1 VKGKN
6 KVTWVVFCV
15 FLLVLIGG
23 WIYSVRLG
31 DTLRYWDEE
40 EYFIYVK
47 NFLNTRNFTFDGNHP
62 TALRPPGYPFILMA
76 LGAVGVDRIGLR
88 MLNFVALAAS
98 IIILY
103 FWLKDHLDAIAGL
116 IAVGLTVCYPVLF
129 YAAGTFFP
137 QTLGASLLLLTLYII
152 TKKTVRIWHAGIA
165 GLLFGYLIL
174 TIPIFIFG
182 ILLIGIWLTWREHAW
197 RTAVLFVLATGLVIG
212 IWTLRNYRVFNTFV
226 YVATDSGFNFL
237 MGNAPETTPN
247 SGLTIDFNKYKNE
260 AAGLDEI
267 QADAYYRNRAVQ
279 FILDDKMHAISLYVL
294 KVLNFFN
301 FRNEMLTQG
310 ESSSL
315 RDIVMLLGY
324 GGLILILLI
333 RIASFR
339 YFKFS
344 DLESFLLVFYLLSAF
359 VYAVFFTRIRFRLPF
374 DYLLIAFD
382 AIFLRN
388 VIKRWSEHQNPL
400 NGDQM

>member
-6 KVTWVVFCV
+6 KVTWIVICV
-15 FLLVLIGG
+15 CLLVLIGG

-47 NFLNTRNFTFDGNHP
+47 NFLSTHTFTFDGVNP
-62 TALRPPGYPFILMA
+62 TAMRPPGYPFVLMA
-76 LGAVGVDRIGLR
+76 LGAIGVDRIGLR
-88 MLNFVALAAS
+88 MLNFVALAAA
-98 IIILY
+98 IVILY
-103 FWLKDHLDAIAGL
+103 FWVKEHLDAIAGL

-137 QTLGASLLLLTLYII
+137 QTLGAALFLLTLYMI
-152 TKKTVRIWHAGIA
+152 TRKKVRIWQAIIA

-182 ILLIGIWLTWREHAW
+182 VLLIGIWLICREHAW
-197 RTAVLFVLATGLVIG
+197 RTAVLFVLATGLIIG

-226 YVATDSGFNFL
+226 YVATDAGFNLL

-267 QADAYYRNRAVQ
+267 QADTYYRDRAIR
-279 FILDDKMHAISLYVL
+279 FILDDKVHAIKLYFS

-324 GGLILILLI
+324 GGLILILLV
-333 RIASFR
+333 RIVIFR
-339 YFKFS
+339 TFRFS
-344 DLESFLLVFYLLSAF
+344 DLEFFLLVFYLLSAL

-382 AIFLRN
+382 TIFLRN
-388 VIKRWSEHQNPL
+388 VIARWSENRKPL
-400 NGDQM
+400 REELT